1 MCNWE
6 DIMIFEISFFF
17 LNILL
22 TLLKHANVIIA
33 SGKFYS
39 LFWVVDVFMYGDYFS

>member
-1 MCNWE
+1 ML
-6 DIMIFEISFFF
+6 FGISFVF

-22 TLLKHANVIIA
+22 TLLKYVDATIA

-39 LFWVVDVFMYGDYFS
+39 LPWVVDVFMYGEYFS